1 MADHIDMAAL
11 DEDVQQILRTIAEDV
26 RQKQESSGCD
36 GKFLPDFG
44 DLEQAWAE
52 VGGSFHH
59 FFGV

>member
-1 MADHIDMAAL
+1 MAAL